1 MAIFLHEIIPHMH
14 SIGTPDKYPLYM
26 RKYGGIFYSIKV
38 ANQEFFVRL

>member
-26 RKYGGIFYSIKV
+26 RKYGGGSVSDLLMPK
-38 ANQEFFVRL
+38 